1 MARYLKLLALICIGC
16 MATALTAC
24 GEGSSTQSSSTVL
37 TGEEGRPEV
46 PVPAGPPPAKLVV
59 DDIEKGSGPPAKEGD
74 EMSVRYFRFGYKN
87 HRIYEDHWNQRPT
100 SFTLGG
106 GEMVDAWE
114 AGLRGMKAG
123 GRRELILPEK
133 MTFGGA
139 AEIYVIDALSV
150 KPSKLPD
157 ETGPNASLRK
167 VKGTGAT
174 PKIKIP
180 PGPPPK
186 ELVVR
191 ELKKG
196 SGRGAVRGE
205 RLGVR
210 SLGVNYKTHRVQ
222 SLWSSNPPYSF
233 VLGAGTVRKGWE
245 IGLKGMKLGARRELL
260 LPSRLAYGDGPMV
273 YVVELLEMEKPT
285 PRRQG

>member
-1 MARYLKLLALICIGC
+1 MPI
-16 MATALTAC
+16 
-24 GEGSSTQSSSTVL
+24 
-37 TGEEGRPEV
+37 
-46 PVPAGPPPAKLVV
+46 PVGPPPKKLVV
-59 DDIEKGSGPPAKEGD
+59 VDLQKGSGAPARDGD
-74 EMSVRYFRFGYKN
+74 ELRVRYFNLAYHG
-87 HRIYEDHWNQRPT
+87 HQIYEDQWRDGYGPFKLGSGQMVEAWEEGLPGIQAGTRRVLIVP
-100 SFTLGG
+100 GG
-106 GEMVDAWE
+106 GETFVD
-114 AGLRGMKAG
+114 K
-123 GRRELILPEK
+123 P
-133 MTFGGA
+133 
-139 AEIYVIDALSV
+139 EIYVVEVLSI

-174 PKIKIP
+174 PKLEIP

-222 SLWSSNPPYSF
+222 NLWINNPPYSF
-233 VLGAGTVRKGWE
+233 VLGGGAVRKGWE